1 VLKLNSGP
9 IVNKSGFRH
18 FCCDCFIMPF
28 SNVRNPTYISVLTLV
43 SGGSI
48 YLGSP
53 LMALYVVAIAV
64 AFHVRVINYEKPLL

>member
-1 VLKLNSGP
+1 
-9 IVNKSGFRH
+9 
-18 FCCDCFIMPF
+18 MPF